1 MNQLQLT
8 VAMDPSKPYLG
19 VVGCSYSHWSFDNCL
34 GESYPGL
41 IAKNYPDYNVVDLS
55 IISAGNDSAFFRL
68 HTFEKQNNIK
78 FTKIIFQLTH
88 FYRELI
94 FLDYNKDDILWKDP
108 GIKENLFYTKGRWSK
123 HGNFDVKQI
132 NGSPPYKPFDD
143 RDTFS
148 GREGVSRN
156 ELADYFDI
164 KSTDL
169 YKYYIN
175 KMGSN
180 QPLWICEKEIDHIN
194 SHYGIDNVLIF
205 GWHRKID
212 LESTSTNF
220 FAYVWDLALGHA
232 DGDKSNKES
241 DLEIDLPKNYIGSI
255 EDMLGTKEFWELAV
269 DEAPHYGVD
278 GHMKVY
284 TLLEP
289 NIQELLKG

>member
-1 MNQLQLT
+1 MSLLRLT

-55 IISAGNDSAFFRL
+55 IISGGNDSAFFRL

-94 FLDYNKDDILWKDP
+94 FLDYNKDDILWEDP
-108 GIKENLFYTKGRWSK
+108 GTKENYFYTKGRWSK
-123 HGNFDVKQI
+123 HGNF
-132 NGSPPYKPFDD
+132 PYVFGPNND
-143 RDTFS
+143 RPFS
-148 GREGVSRN
+148 GRLLAIRN
-156 ELADYFDI
+156 ELTDYFGI
-164 KSTDL
+164 KITDL
-169 YKYYIN
+169 YRYYVN

-205 GWHRKID
+205 AWHKNID
-212 LESTSTNF
+212 LESTRKDY
-220 FAYVWDLALGHA
+220 FAYKWNRDLGNA

-255 EDMLGTKEFWELAV
+255 QDMLGHDQFWKLGV
-269 DEAPHYGVD
+269 DEAPHYGVE

-284 TLLEP
+284 TLLDT

>member
-1 MNQLQLT
+1 MSLLRLT
-8 VAMDPSKPYLG
+8 AGMDPSKPYLG

-34 GESYPGL
+34 GETYPGL

-88 FYRELI
+88 FFRELI
-94 FLDYNKDDILWKDP
+94 FLGYNKDDILWKDP

-132 NGSPPYKPFDD
+132 KGSPPYKPFQG

-148 GREGVSRN
+148 GKEGASRN

-180 QPLWICEKEIDHIN
+180 QPLWITEKEIDHIN

-205 GWHRKID
+205 AWHKKID
-212 LESTSTNF
+212 LESTGSNF
-220 FAYVWDLALGHA
+220 FAYMWDLALGNTI
-232 DGDKSNKES
+232 GDKSNKQS

-255 EDMLGTKEFWELAV
+255 EEMIGTKEFWELGV
-269 DEAPHYGVD
+269 DSAPHWGAH
-278 GHMKVY
+278 GHMKLY
-284 TLLEP
+284 KLLES